1 MVNGKWCFYWK
12 YNWKFKWFCRKL
24 WRELSISDVLNLAV
38 ILETKARAVILS
50 NETNLKWFSEIRQLG
65 ISHNT
70 ISCTMCIAERPA
82 SLIFHSILFSKII
95 QNLTYIY
102 IYTYTLTHKYTH
114 MHAYAYI
121 CVYAVYA
128 YVRVHIYIIIYICT
142 SIIRENRICRRR
154 RVWSS
159 TLKMYRNKYNANE
172 YHIYIYIYKN

>member
-1 MVNGKWCFYWK
+1 MANVKMVNGKWCFYWK

-82 SLIFHSILFSKII
+82 SLIFHFILFSKII

-102 IYTYTLTHKYTH
+102 IYVHTHTQIHTHACICIHMCVCSICICACTYTHN
-114 MHAYAYI
+114 
-121 CVYAVYA
+121 
-128 YVRVHIYIIIYICT
+128 HINFYCNT
-142 SIIRENRICRRR
+142 KRE
-154 RVWSS
+154 
-159 TLKMYRNKYNANE
+159 
-172 YHIYIYIYKN
+172 